1 MRAKRMNPQGSASR
15 RKARSSA
22 SARATAFIEN
32 ELSAEHPGFLS
43 LVALIE
49 LYWVLHRCYGQG
61 CADWGRTLRGL
72 LTARQIVVENLPAAW
87 HAMLACDEGLDFAAF
102 RRYYEALPA
111 ATKRVRVYPILFG
124 DGDSQEMK
132 DLAALTGGRTFD
144 GRKNLASAF
153 KDIRGY
159 Q

>member
-1 MRAKRMNPQGSASR
+1 M
-15 RKARSSA
+15 
-22 SARATAFIEN
+22 
-32 ELSAEHPGFLS
+32 
-43 LVALIE
+43 
-49 LYWVLHRCYGQG
+49 
-61 CADWGRTLRGL
+61 
-72 LTARQIVVENLPAAW
+72 
-87 HAMLACDEGLDFAAF
+87 
-102 RRYYEALPA
+102 
-111 ATKRVRVYPILFG
+111 RVYPILFG